1 MTSTLPEHHQRFLDR
16 ALAVF
21 AQEPGLAAV
30 LGGGSLVHGGFDA
43 WSDLDLV
50 LVYDAPPVT
59 LNDKR
64 ALAMRLGD
72 LVSSFTGEHVGE
84 PRLLIT
90 LYGPELLHVDLKFAD
105 ATDLDHR
112 VERPAILWARD
123 RAALEAR
130 LDQAQIAWPQAD
142 AQWLEDRA
150 WIWLHYGAAK
160 LGRGEVFEA
169 IGMLGFFREQVL
181 GPMLARRLGWPER
194 GVRKLDDAPG
204 AEALKAT
211 LAEADPDAVR
221 NALKAAVT
229 AYLDLR
235 SDAPPAHP
243 APGMPDALLGFL
255 DRT

>member
-1 MTSTLPEHHQRFLDR
+1 MTSTLPELHQRFLGR
-16 ALAVF
+16 ALTVF

-50 LVYDAPPVT
+50 LVYDAPPVN
-59 LNDKR
+59 LEDKR

-84 PRLLIT
+84 PRLLIA
-90 LYGPELLHVDLKFAD
+90 LYGPDLLHVDLKFVD
-105 ATDLDHR
+105 ASDLDRR
-112 VERPAILWARD
+112 VEHPAILWARD
-123 RAALEAR
+123 LTALKAR
-130 LDQAQIAWPQAD
+130 LDQAQIAWPQTD

-150 WIWLHYGAAK
+150 WIWLHYAATK
-160 LGRGEVFEA
+160 LGRGELLEA

-204 AEALKAT
+204 ADVLKAT
-211 LAEADPDAVR
+211 LAEADKVAVR
-221 NALKAAVT
+221 DALKAAT
-229 AYLDLR
+229 AAYLDLR
-235 SDAPPAHP
+235 ADAPPAQA
-243 APGMPDALLGFL
+243 APGMPGALLAYL

>member
-1 MTSTLPEHHQRFLDR
+1 MTSTFPELHQRFLDR

-59 LNDKR
+59 LDDKR

-84 PRLLIT
+84 PRLLIA
-90 LYGPELLHVDLKFAD
+90 LYEPELLHVDLKFVD
-105 ATDLDHR
+105 ATELDQR

-130 LDQAQIAWPQAD
+130 LDQAQIAWPQTD

-150 WIWLHYGAAK
+150 WIWLHYGASK
-160 LGRGEVFEA
+160 LGRGELYEA

-194 GVRKLDDAPG
+194 GVRKIDEAPG
-204 AEALKAT
+204 ADALKAT
-211 LAEADPDAVR
+211 LASADRDAVR
-221 NALKAAVT
+221 DALRAAIA

-235 SDAPPAHP
+235 SDAPPAKP
-243 APGMPDALLGFL
+243 APGMPDALLAYL

>member
-1 MTSTLPEHHQRFLDR
+1 MTSTFPELHQRFLDR

-59 LNDKR
+59 LDDKR

-84 PRLLIT
+84 PRLLIA
-90 LYGPELLHVDLKFAD
+90 LYEPELLHVDLKFVD
-105 ATDLDHR
+105 ATDLDQR

-130 LDQAQIAWPQAD
+130 LDQAQIAWPQTD

-150 WIWLHYGAAK
+150 WVWLHYGAAK
-160 LGRGEVFEA
+160 LGRGELYEA
-169 IGMLGFFREQVL
+169 IGLLGFFREQVL

-194 GVRKLDDAPG
+194 GVRKIDGAPG
-204 AEALKAT
+204 ADALKAT
-211 LAEADPDAVR
+211 LASADRDAVR
-221 NALKAAVT
+221 DALRAAIA

-235 SDAPPAHP
+235 SDAPPAQA
-243 APGMPDALLGFL
+243 APGMPGALLAYL